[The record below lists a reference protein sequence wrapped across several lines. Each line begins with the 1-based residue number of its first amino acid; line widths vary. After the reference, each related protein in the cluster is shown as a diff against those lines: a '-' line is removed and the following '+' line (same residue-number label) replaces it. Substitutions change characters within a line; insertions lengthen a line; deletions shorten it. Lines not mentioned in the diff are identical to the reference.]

1 MMKIT
6 WIIWVQPSTFGW
18 FFTFTIL
25 YVAGVTALNNQ
36 ISDLNIDWEQ
46 RSNQK
51 ILIHENFRDNYLTE
65 LDYQECCDEFL
76 NGIYSVTDG
85 FQKYKANAKSSKIRL
100 LGIKD

>member
-1 MMKIT
+1 M
-6 WIIWVQPSTFGW
+6 
-18 FFTFTIL
+18 
-25 YVAGVTALNNQ
+25 NNQ

-100 LGIKD
+100 LGIKDWRIQT

>member
-1 MMKIT
+1 M
-6 WIIWVQPSTFGW
+6 
-18 FFTFTIL
+18 
-25 YVAGVTALNNQ
+25 NNQ

-85 FQKYKANAKSSKIRL
+85 FQKYKANPVKLGCWASKIKRCL
-100 LGIKD
+100 KFYFITIFLR